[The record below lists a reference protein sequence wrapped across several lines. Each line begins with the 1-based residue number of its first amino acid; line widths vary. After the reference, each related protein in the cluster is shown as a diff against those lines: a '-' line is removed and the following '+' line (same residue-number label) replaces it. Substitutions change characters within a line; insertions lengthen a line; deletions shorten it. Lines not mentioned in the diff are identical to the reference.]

1 MMTERLLP
9 FPSLLPQV
17 DFTCYRPFQY
27 YLKREISTSE
37 LPLELCGVDT
47 RKCMSQI
54 HFDGG

>member
-9 FPSLLPQV
+9 FPSLLPPI
-17 DFTCYRPFQY
+17 DFTCYRPFNY
-27 YLKREISTSE
+27 YLSGIFEARE
-37 LPLELCGVDT
+37 LPLKLCGVDT